1 MKSKI
6 DNLKISNILLNIKS
20 NYILSTIFENIN
32 PKIYL
37 EIIRYN
43 KQLQNKLNKNINDY
57 YYLFDKKEIKIEL
70 ISKLKE
76 KNIFINPFKDEN
88 YFHIYFDDSKEE
100 IKRNYVTKS
109 DKIKKIKVI
118 IDSKIKSLFG
128 LFQYCECVKKI
139 EFKKFNNHDIDNMA
153 NMFFSCTS
161 LKEIKFSKF
170 NTDNVTLMSWMFQ
183 NCKSLSE
190 LKLSKFNTSNVTKM
204 GFMFKD
210 CSSLK

>member
-6 DNLKISNILLNIKS
+6 DNFKITNILLNVKS
-20 NYILSTIFENIN
+20 NYILSRIFENLN
-32 PKIYL
+32 PKKYL
-37 EIIRYN
+37 EIICYN
-43 KQLQNKLNKNINDY
+43 KQLQNKLNKDINDY
-57 YYLFDKKEIKIEL
+57 KHLFGIIEIHIEL

-76 KNIFINPFKDEN
+76 KNIFINPFKEEN

-100 IKRNYVTKS
+100 VKRNYVTKD

-118 IDSKIKSLFG
+118 IDSEIKSLFG

-161 LKEIKFSKF
+161 LKEIKFSKY
-170 NTDNVTLMSWMFQ
+170 NTDNVTLISWMF
-183 NCKSLSE
+183 
-190 LKLSKFNTSNVTKM
+190 
-204 GFMFKD
+204 
-210 CSSLK
+210 